1 MSNNDQKPCDTL
13 TQEQKELAPLIE
25 KMLDFY
31 KKRDWEK
38 FHSPKNLAMVIAS
51 EVGELI
57 DHFRWLTEDQ
67 SYHLEPKALEEV
79 RDEIGDVFNALVY
92 LSHKL
97 GINPIEASH
106 HKLAK
111 LERKYPEEASRGKA
125 LKHSNYQ

>member
-1 MSNNDQKPCDTL
+1 MKRSPTFNCARLQQNIAGFSKKFWKKNRGKVMSNNDQKPCDTL

-67 SYHLEPKALEEV
+67 SYHLEPK
-79 RDEIGDVFNALVY
+79 
-92 LSHKL
+92 
-97 GINPIEASH
+97 
-106 HKLAK
+106 
-111 LERKYPEEASRGKA
+111 
-125 LKHSNYQ
+125 